1 MDLDLEYFKKYKG
14 KKLQELK
21 NMLYGFDEFSRWFW
35 EELKEFNIKHGR
47 KREGLLEVCHD
58 VGPFFMLFL
67 YLDSLN
73 ENVLSFCNKTNIEQL
88 KDILNA
94 IVNDLLKIQAHLS
107 PIPHIKLNDLAVER
121 LLINMQLFY
130 NMLNDYITEEY
141 KLLEA

>member
-1 MDLDLEYFKKYKG
+1 
-14 KKLQELK
+14 
-21 NMLYGFDEFSRWFW
+21 
-35 EELKEFNIKHGR
+35 
-47 KREGLLEVCHD
+47 
-58 VGPFFMLFL
+58 MLFL